1 MPPLVALLGP
11 TAVGKTAAALSLA
24 ERLGAEIISADSRLL
39 YRGMD
44 IGTAKP
50 TPEERARVHHHLI
63 DVAEPDETWSLATF
77 RQAALRT
84 IDDVAGRGKIP
95 ILVGGTGQYV
105 TAILE
110 GWEPPALPADLGL
123 RRSLEAEAARDGP
136 QALHRRLSRIDPES
150 AARIDPRN
158 LRRVVRALEVAAL
171 TGRPPSSQRRRR
183 PPPYRILRLGLT
195 LPRADLYARIDAR
208 IDAMIAAG
216 WVDEVRRLLSRGFSP
231 ELPSFSAIGYRQLVD
246 VVLGRS
252 SLEDAV
258 RSIRRATRQFVRRQ
272 ANWFKLED
280 PRIRWLAADAAVVDA
295 LEGVV
300 RGWAAAE

>member
-1 MPPLVALLGP
+1 
-11 TAVGKTAAALSLA
+11 
-24 ERLGAEIISADSRLL
+24 
-39 YRGMD
+39 
-44 IGTAKP
+44 
-50 TPEERARVHHHLI
+50 
-63 DVAEPDETWSLATF
+63 
-77 RQAALRT
+77 
-84 IDDVAGRGKIP
+84 
-95 ILVGGTGQYV
+95 
-105 TAILE
+105 
-110 GWEPPALPADLGL
+110 
-123 RRSLEAEAARDGP
+123 
-136 QALHRRLSRIDPES
+136 
-150 AARIDPRN
+150 
-158 LRRVVRALEVAAL
+158 
-171 TGRPPSSQRRRR
+171 
-183 PPPYRILRLGLT
+183 
-195 LPRADLYARIDAR
+195 
-208 IDAMIAAG
+208 MIAAG